1 MIPEVSRE
9 TRQRLATLK
18 ALVIEESRHQNLVA
32 ASSLEH
38 FDGRHI
44 DDSLQ
49 LLPHVGHGPVLDIG
63 SGAGF
68 PGLVLA
74 CCRSDPVH
82 LVEPRTKRATFLTHA
97 TQKLGIAAHTHV
109 HRCAVERLQIAP
121 LATITARAVAA
132 LSTLF
137 DMAIHLSDSATRW
150 VLPKGRTASTE
161 LAEAKRSWQG
171 EFRLI
176 ASATDPDAAIVLAE
190 AVRRRLSR

>member
-1 MIPEVSRE
+1 MIPEVPRE
-9 TRQRLATLK
+9 TRQRLAILK
-18 ALVIEESRHQNLVA
+18 ALVIEESRHQNLVS

-38 FDGRHI
+38 LDERHI

-49 LLPHVGHGPVLDIG
+49 LLHHVGHGPMLDIG

-82 LVEPRTKRATFLTHA
+82 LVEPRTKRATFLADATH
-97 TQKLGIAAHTHV
+97 TLGIAAHTYV
-109 HRCAVERLQIAP
+109 HRCAVERLRIAP
-121 LATITARAVAA
+121 LAIITARAVAA

-137 DMAIHLSDSATRW
+137 ELAIHLSDSATRW

-171 EFRLI
+171 DFRLI
-176 ASATDPDAAIVLAE
+176 PSATDPDASIVLAE
-190 AVRRRLSR
+190 AVRRRMSR